1 MNHSALN
8 DARDTLM
15 LARKAARERVRW
27 SSLMPCEISSRHAFV
42 PTRLC
47 VSA

>member
-1 MNHSALN
+1 MDHSALS
-8 DARDTLM
+8 DARDTIM

-27 SSLMPCEISSRHAFV
+27 SSLKPCEISSRHAFV

-47 VSA
+47 ESA